1 MSIVIKCDGKDKANP
16 DFPCDISLFE
26 EVSQMTEVYPFKM
39 ADGTYQLDY
48 GYSEYIDT
56 RDDAYYYC
64 DNCNKEFTYEE
75 VIAMIQEEEE

>member
-1 MSIVIKCDGKDKANP
+1 MRVEIKCDGKDKANP

-26 EVSQMTEVYPFKM
+26 EISQMTEVYPFKM
-39 ADGTYQLDY
+39 QDGTYQLDY

-56 RDDAYYYC
+56 ANGYYYC
-64 DNCNKEFTYEE
+64 DNCNKEFTYQE